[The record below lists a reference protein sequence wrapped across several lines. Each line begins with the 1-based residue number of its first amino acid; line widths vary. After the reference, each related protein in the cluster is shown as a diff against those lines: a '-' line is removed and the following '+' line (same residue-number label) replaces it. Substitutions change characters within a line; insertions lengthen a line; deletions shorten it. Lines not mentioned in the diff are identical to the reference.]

1 MPERHVLGETK
12 QQNQI
17 GSEISITEREVSG
30 FSNSTKNSAKSNTV
44 SDANIRKSGNKG
56 QRGPT
61 HFRGGCLGV
70 RVTMVKWHMQVHA
83 LLVRGIREGRDCPI
97 AHDPHVCCF
106 VYLPS
111 APGGAS
117 SPVSFPRNKL
127 CFLRKDK
134 RKLVL

>member
-30 FSNSTKNSAKSNTV
+30 FSNSNKNSAQSNTV
-44 SDANIRKSGNKG
+44 SDANIIKSGNED
-56 QRGPT
+56 QWGPT
-61 HFRGGCLGV
+61 HFGGGCLGV
-70 RVTMVKWHMQVHA
+70 RVTMGKWCVQVRVR
-83 LLVRGIREGRDCPI
+83 LVRGVREGRDCPV
-97 AHDPHVCCF
+97 AQDPRVGCF

-117 SPVSFPRNKL
+117 SLVSFSHNKM
-127 CFLRKDK
+127 CFLRKGK
-134 RKLVL
+134 RKLML

>member
-44 SDANIRKSGNKG
+44 SDANIRKSGNEG
-56 QRGPT
+56 QRGPI
-61 HFRGGCLGV
+61 HFCSGCLGV
-70 RVTMVKWHMQVHA
+70 QVTTGKCHVQVHA

-97 AHDPHVCCF
+97 AHNPHVCCF

-111 APGGAS
+111 ALAVVGWS
-117 SPVSFPRNKL
+117 EFSDFISP
-127 CFLRKDK
+127 
-134 RKLVL
+134 